1 MANEGV
7 GVLMGMSEAA
17 GVVGWLLKV
26 EVQVSNRFGTAC
38 TSKFQPISE

>member
-1 MANEGV
+1 MANEGI

-26 EVQVSNRFGTAC
+26 EVQVSNRFGTA
-38 TSKFQPISE
+38 